1 MANEEKLPPE
11 EELQKEAGRIDPN
24 GPPQPATGP
33 NWVRG
38 AVTAVGCLTVG
49 GILFAV
55 SGLTPGRT
63 AGATRSS
70 KLKWEERDRQI
81 EAAYQKD
88 QAKVEGEPAGSNEK
102 DAVHE

>member
-11 EELQKEAGRIDPN
+11 EELQKEAGIDPN
-24 GPPQPATGP
+24 GPPQPATGS

-63 AGATRSS
+63 MGSTRSS

-88 QAKVEGEPAGSNEK
+88 QAGAEVKPAELNEK
-102 DAVHE
+102 DAAHE